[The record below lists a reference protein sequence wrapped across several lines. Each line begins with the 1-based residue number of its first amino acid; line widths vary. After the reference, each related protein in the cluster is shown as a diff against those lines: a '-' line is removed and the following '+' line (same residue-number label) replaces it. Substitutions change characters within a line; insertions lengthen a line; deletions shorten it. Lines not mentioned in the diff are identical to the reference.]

1 MYKRFPLWFIS
12 TTMVF
17 ILLFSLFPAGS
28 ANAGSLGQGNGEKR
42 AYDPETGQLILAS
55 GDAATLRAMVGDLSA
70 LSTEQIAESL
80 VNRYAPAFGIRNP
93 GQELSMYR
101 AQQFNGE
108 VTTFVNRYQ
117 QLYRGV
123 PVFGGNMVINQQ
135 FYSGGLF
142 NYTVAGKVSPNLN
155 IDVTPALSAEEAVQI
170 AHQMVA
176 KVHGQNASILST
188 AEPSLWIYDERLFTS
203 PALPAQLVWK
213 VEVRGTEERPFHE
226 VMLINAH
233 NGKLTIR
240 YDRLDEGWNLKP
252 KDKKAIKPSAQQSIG
267 EESIEALSGGTATWE
282 VYGALNNDDITDDFL
297 VCANS
302 SPDCS
307 GYSSDSDS
315 VLVNDAAEA
324 KQHLLDTYNFF
335 WTKVGRD
342 SIDDVGMTLKAVV
355 DYGPAYTSSSWY
367 QNAYWNGTQMTFG
380 DLFTTDDVT
389 AHELT
394 HGVTEYTAGLYYI
407 YQSGAINES
416 MSDVFG
422 ELVDLSYNSDRIS
435 FADMTYKWLVG
446 EDILAPLGYLWVIR
460 SMKNPPAYGDPDS
473 MTSPKYYKGPGD
485 YGGVHT
491 NSGVNNKAA
500 YLMVDGGTFN
510 YKTVTPLGINKVAA
524 LYYKALTT
532 YLFPSA
538 NYYDLYLALNS
549 ACQAMALANEAG
561 FTAAD
566 CQEVK
571 DATEAVKMHIRP
583 AAITGV
589 MAPFCPPGLYYA
601 QNLFQEDFEGG
612 FGQWVGRVNK
622 EGSYSTYTPD
632 YTVGIIG
639 GASNTVLTLQGPW
652 EVAYGDISYA
662 EEFVTTASPVALP
675 PNEKIYLTFT
685 HLYLFEAFHQGKTK
699 YNFDGGVVE
708 FSLDG
713 GTTWLDMK
721 PLFNGGVNYNGTIS
735 PKILFTSGI
744 YLNPNPLAG
753 RLAFVANGR
762 QTPTRMRYNLTPLAG
777 QSILF
782 RFHAGYDYYTDW
794 GWFID
799 DVDIHTCTPAP
810 PKPALKLPVQNALIH
825 PTVSTVNLDWSDV
838 TPTYLLEYR
847 VQVDDNSDFSSP
859 LLDTTTGTVSSYS
872 LPMSALTP
880 NTKYYWRV
888 ASYNP
893 YNQTAGWTATRA
905 FRIAVTAPVNLTPG
919 GGTTIGT
926 LTPTLDWDDVSGAT
940 SYTVQ
945 VSLSPTFGTLL
956 KNVTV
961 YTSGYTFTTSLP
973 AGKTIY
979 WRVRANAANGP
990 SQWSTESFI
999 TP

>member
-1 MYKRFPLWFIS
+1 
-12 TTMVF
+12 
-17 ILLFSLFPAGS
+17 
-28 ANAGSLGQGNGEKR
+28 
-42 AYDPETGQLILAS
+42 
-55 GDAATLRAMVGDLSA
+55 
-70 LSTEQIAESL
+70 
-80 VNRYAPAFGIRNP
+80 
-93 GQELSMYR
+93 MYR

-135 FYSGGLF
+135 FYSCRLF
-142 NYTVAGKVSPNLN
+142 NYTVAGKASPNLN
-155 IDVTPALSAEEAVQI
+155 VDVTPTLSAEEAVQI

-213 VEVRGTEERPFHE
+213 VEVRGTGERPFHE

-233 NGKLTIR
+233 NGKLAIR

-252 KDKKAIKPSAQQSIG
+252 KDKKAIEPSAQQSIG
-267 EESIEALSGGTATWE
+267 EKSIEALSGGIADWE
-282 VYGALNNDDITDDFL
+282 VYGAGNNYDNTDNFL
-297 VCANS
+297 VCDNS

-307 GYSSDSDS
+307 GYSSASSS
-315 VLVNDAAEA
+315 VGVNDADEA
-324 KQHLLDTYNFF
+324 KQHLINTYNFF

-342 SIDDVGMTLKAVV
+342 SIDNAGMTLTAVV
-355 DYGPAYTSSSWY
+355 DYGDAYEDSWWWWLLA
-367 QNAYWNGTQMTFG
+367 NAYWDGTQMTFS

-394 HGVTEYTAGLYYI
+394 HGVTQNTAGLYYI

-416 MSDVFG
+416 ISDVFG

-435 FADMTYKWLVG
+435 GADTYYRWLVG
-446 EDILAPLGYLWVIR
+446 EDIAAPLGYLWVIR

-473 MTSPKYYKGPGD
+473 MTSPKYYKGP

-500 YLMVDGGTFN
+500 YLMVEGGNFN
-510 YKTVTPLGINKVAA
+510 YKTVSPLGIDKVAA
-524 LYYKALTT
+524 LYYKVLTT

-538 NYYDLYLALNS
+538 NYYDLYLALNN
-549 ACQAMALANEAG
+549 ACQAMALVNEAG
-561 FTAAD
+561 FTATD

-589 MAPFCPPGLYYA
+589 MAPSCPPGLYYA
-601 QNLFQEDFEGG
+601 QNLFQDDFEGG
-612 FGQWVGRVNK
+612 FAQWVGRVNK

-632 YTVGIIG
+632 STVGIIG
-639 GASNTVLTLQGPW
+639 DASNIVLTLQGPP
-652 EVAYGDISYA
+652 EVANGSISYA
-662 EEFVTTASPVALP
+662 EEFVTTANPIGLP
-675 PNEKIYLTFT
+675 LNEKIYLTFT
-685 HLYLFEAFHQGKTK
+685 HLYLFEAFHVGTIKD
-699 YNFDGGVVE
+699 NHDGGVVE
-708 FSLDG
+708 YSLDNG
-713 GTTWLDMK
+713 ATWLDMK
-721 PLFNGGVNYNGTIS
+721 PLFNGGVNYNGKIS
-735 PKILFTSGI
+735 PEFVFPIGPSLP
-744 YLNPNPLAG
+744 NPNPLAG

-777 QSILF
+777 QSILI
-782 RFHAGYDYYTDW
+782 RFHAGYDSYTDW

-838 TPTYLLEYR
+838 TPTYLLEYK

-872 LPMSALTP
+872 LPMSSLTP

-893 YNQTAGWTATRA
+893 YHQTAGWTATRA

-926 LTPTLDWDDVSGAT
+926 LTPTLNWDDVSGAT

-961 YTSGYTFTTSLP
+961 YTSDYTFTTSLP